1 MFYFLSDTSM
11 DEIWNTAENLWK
23 MNFMK
28 NTTEISDAWIE
39 ENEERIFKYDLQLSS
54 PEELNFFEILRN
66 VRLQLAQKYGRAPFQ
81 ILDNKTLRLLV
92 ACKPTTKEQML
103 KIYGIKEVKYQQFWE
118 VFLEAIRNQW
128 YGISDF
134 VDPENFINPLR
145 IEKQISPH
153 TKTYQ
158 KKDERRWE
166 EVEKKISKM
175 QNLGLKNEDIK
186 VWLDSYYELEKAKE
200 FQKYQEILLN
210 IQEKINALKAK
221 IGIMD

>member
-1 MFYFLSDTSM
+1 MN
-11 DEIWNTAENLWK
+11 EIWNTAENLWK
-23 MNFMK
+23 MTSMRNW
-28 NTTEISDAWIE
+28 TEVSAAWIE
-39 ENEERIFKYDLQLSS
+39 EGEERVFKYDAQLSS
-54 PEELNFFEILRN
+54 SEDVELFEALRKA
-66 VRLQLAQKYGRAPFQ
+66 RLQLAQQYNKPPFRV
-81 ILDNKTLRLLV
+81 LDNKTLRLV
-92 ACKPTTKEQML
+92 AACKPTTKEQIL
-103 KIYGIKEVKYQQFWE
+103 QIYGIKEVKYEQCWE

-134 VDPENFINPLR
+134 VDPENFINPLW

-153 TKTYQ
+153 AKTYQ

-166 EVEKKISKM
+166 ELEKKISKM

-186 VWLDSYYELEKAKE
+186 VWLDSYHELEKAKE